1 MNEGKETNAE
11 RAIKLLKERGALRT
25 RGIADALGLPIADVG
40 VYMRKLE
47 EAGAVVS
54 CEVAVPGTPPQK
66 EWRLSA
72 GGKPVPF
79 TIGRAKVLAASP
91 RKTEAQE
98 AAKPAPKPRKAPK
111 PAPAHPRGAR
121 RIKAVRQ
128 VQRNTAKR
136 LPVAEVP
143 WKEERPAAGSLARL
157 GHPPGTGLRFGVFSD
172 GTLEIVLADGQR
184 VEIAAPDARRLVEY
198 LDRSLLREAA

>member
-1 MNEGKETNAE
+1 MSETNAD
-11 RAIKLLKERGALRT
+11 RALKLLAERGALRT

-40 VYMRKLE
+40 GYMRKLE
-47 EAGAVVS
+47 ESGAVVS

-66 EWRLSA
+66 EWRLSG
-72 GGKPVPF
+72 GGKPMQW
-79 TIGRAKVLAASP
+79 RQAKPARTAAP
-91 RKTEAQE
+91 ATAQE
-98 AAKPAPKPRKAPK
+98 ATKPARKPRKPRK
-111 PAPAHPRGAR
+111 PASPHPRGAR
-121 RIKAVRQ
+121 RRKAAVMVR
-128 VQRNTAKR
+128 VPAPKK
-136 LPVAEVP
+136 LPVVEVP
-143 WKEERPAAGSLARL
+143 WKKEKPVAGSLARL